1 MNSDKNTV
9 LASTCLLLSVA
20 DSDLTIDDSEIKII
34 EDIISDFFQIDRIK
48 TKYILS
54 QSRQLYSESTELF
67 SYSKILNENFSYQD
81 KLDFICCIFEVAYI
95 DKKFHYMEA
104 HSIKKIADMIHVK
117 KTDLIK
123 LKAELE
129 DLLE

>member
-95 DKKFHYMEA
+95 DKKFHYM
-104 HSIKKIADMIHVK
+104 
-117 KTDLIK
+117 
-123 LKAELE
+123 
-129 DLLE
+129 